1 MVEDKWKI
9 KRYLPPLETP
19 LYTIDS
25 EVLVEVEDVLQFFI
39 LLQQKVPLLFGS
51 GFKCS

>member
-9 KRYLPPLETP
+9 KKYLPPLKTP

-25 EVLVEVEDVLQFFI
+25 KVLVEVEDVLQFFI
-39 LLQQKVPLLFGS
+39 LLQQKAPLLFGS